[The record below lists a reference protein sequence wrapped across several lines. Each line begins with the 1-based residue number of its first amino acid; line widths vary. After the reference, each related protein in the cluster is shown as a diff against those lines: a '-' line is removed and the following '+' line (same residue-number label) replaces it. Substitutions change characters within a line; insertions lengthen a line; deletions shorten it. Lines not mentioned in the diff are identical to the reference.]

1 VTDDRV
7 DLYAVGVLRELQT
20 LGRVLNPGWM
30 RAHPWPRWLPRHPS
44 ADTLRGSAPRWRRHT
59 VRRLPATLRRAALRP
74 HGWAGWYAEP
84 RTFPPGVTRL
94 GTGWTRRRA
103 LADLTRRIEKARAP
117 LSVVPSGYAQGRADA
132 QLTHT
137 PTGHYGD
144 GDGHSCRCDSWRLA
158 PHLRGRPHA
167 CLCTDGPEEPSHLP
181 PGGPPWITASTAGN
195 PL

>member
-1 VTDDRV
+1 VTPRQRLARILRRLAARLDDR
-7 DLYAVGVLRELQT
+7 RIT
-20 LGRVLNPGWM
+20 P
-30 RAHPWPRWLPRHPS
+30 
-44 ADTLRGSAPRWRRHT
+44 ADVEGHD
-59 VRRLPATLRRAALRP
+59 AALR
-74 HGWAGWYAEP
+74 
-84 RTFPPGVTRL
+84 RL
-94 GTGWTRRRA
+94 G
-103 LADLTRRIEKARAP
+103 
-117 LSVVPSGYAQGRADA
+117 VVPSGYAQGRADA